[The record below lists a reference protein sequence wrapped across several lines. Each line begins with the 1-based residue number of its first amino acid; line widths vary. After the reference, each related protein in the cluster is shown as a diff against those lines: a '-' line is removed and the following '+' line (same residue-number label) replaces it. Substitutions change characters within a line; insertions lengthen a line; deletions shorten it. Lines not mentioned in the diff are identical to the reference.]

1 MFDPCPDDDVTTG
14 VTTKH
19 KEEGIHIRE
28 LDTADCNLVTREFK
42 THAHPL
48 TDQSSDLVNIVNRKV
63 ADKCINVVDA
73 VSIGEEMA
81 LDFVKSLPDGF
92 HNRLKN
98 RVKTM
103 ETMKR
108 GVVVGEKAVYD
119 MEALFSQLLIV
130 GQNRN
135 INLETVFEYELCA
148 APPSIIY
155 EVGIP
160 RKRSKAQLMKK
171 PAIVSFEPSN
181 PDYIMVD
188 AGQLLYHIVWPSDGT
203 VSTIASSM
211 GARLQPYN
219 ALPTTVV
226 FDRYGNVSAKDHERE
241 RRAIGVCAGNHNL
254 TLTSTLPNREVTMKS

>member
-1 MFDPCPDDDVTTG
+1 MTLSAEQVACWVLSFPLCQPVSHTFDIMFDPCPDDDVTAG

-19 KEEGIHIRE
+19 KEEGIHRRE
-28 LDTADCNLVTREFK
+28 LDTANRNLVTREFN

-73 VSIGEEMA
+73 VSIGEEIS
-81 LDFVKSLPDGF
+81 LDFVKSLLDGF

-103 ETMKR
+103 ETMQR
-108 GVVVGEKAVYD
+108 GVVVGEKTVYD
-119 MEALFSQLLIV
+119 MEAV
-130 GQNRN
+130 Y
-135 INLETVFEYELCA
+135 INLTTVFEFA
-148 APPSIIY
+148 VPPSIID
-155 EVGIP
+155 ESGIL
-160 RKRSKAQLMKK
+160 RKVKARLMNNLV
-171 PAIVSFEPSN
+171 IVSTEPSN
-181 PDYIMVD
+181 PDYVIVA

-203 VSTIASSM
+203 VATIATSM

-226 FDRYGNVSAKDHERE
+226 FDRYGNVSAKDH
-241 RRAIGVCAGNHNL
+241 
-254 TLTSTLPNREVTMKS
+254 